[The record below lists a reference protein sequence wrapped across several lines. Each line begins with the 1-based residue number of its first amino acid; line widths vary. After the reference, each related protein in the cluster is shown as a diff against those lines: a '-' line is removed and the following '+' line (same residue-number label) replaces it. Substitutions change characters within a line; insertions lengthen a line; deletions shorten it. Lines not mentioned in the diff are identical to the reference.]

1 LAVLEEVTPMTDPL
15 LRALEE
21 EVGHLRHLRAAV
33 LEILSDEGL
42 NREGKLRSIEQ
53 VFEAERDAEEE
64 AEELRDR
71 ERIS

>member
-1 LAVLEEVTPMTDPL
+1 MPKEVTPMTDPL

-33 LEILSDEGL
+33 LEILGNEGL
-42 NREGKLRSIEQ
+42 NIEGKLRSIEQ
-53 VFEAERDAEEE
+53 VFDADRDEEEE

>member
-1 LAVLEEVTPMTDPL
+1 VPEEVTLMTDPL

-33 LEILSDEGL
+33 LEILRNEGL
-42 NREGKLRSIEQ
+42 NREAKLRSIEQ
-53 VFEAERDAEEE
+53 VFEADRDEDEE

>member
-1 LAVLEEVTPMTDPL
+1 MTDPL

-21 EVGHLRHLRAAV
+21 EVGQLRHLRAAV

-53 VFEAERDAEEE
+53 VFEAERDEEEE